1 MISRRQFDSHQGISN
16 TGGFGLLSIHL
27 YLPVLTIGYRQQER
41 PFMIRV
47 NGPGQAVSRRLHL
60 FQLILRQLFYY
71 FFILFIVTGIDH
83 GGLSTLP
90 AL

>member
-1 MISRRQFDSHQGISN
+1 
-16 TGGFGLLSIHL
+16 
-27 YLPVLTIGYRQQER
+27 
-41 PFMIRV
+41 MIRV